1 MAEKYELTF
10 ERILD
15 APRDLLFQA
24 WTDPELIKKWWCPR
38 PYETPECEID
48 LRPGG
53 RFYTLMKG
61 PDFEFKGEACILEAV
76 PAARIVWSSA
86 LLAGFAPREFA
97 ADGSEG
103 FPFTAIHTFE
113 DAGEGKTRYT
123 ATTVHKNAADRDKH
137 EEMGFHDGWG
147 TVTAQLAD
155 LVEQQAKG

>member
-137 EEMGFHDGWG
+137 GQMGFESGWG
-147 TVTAQLAD
+147 TVAEQMAEVARTLA
-155 LVEQQAKG
+155 